1 MSHFNKPGWFNF
13 DPARRATFLT
23 DSNAPQSAAG
33 HFPSS
38 HMKTI
43 PIATASLR
51 AQMLREMI
59 RLLALHYQGGPR
71 IEVRDGALY
80 AQAPHGPLVEV
91 DADLIA
97 VLRRLPDGAGS
108 DAVAAVLA

>member
-1 MSHFNKPGWFNF
+1 MGARAATYL
-13 DPARRATFLT
+13 DPARRAPLLT
-23 DSNAPQSAAG
+23 DTNAPQRAAG
-33 HFPSS
+33 HFSS
-38 HMKTI
+38 MKTI

-71 IEVRDGALY
+71 VEVRDGDLY
-80 AQAPHGPLVEV
+80 AQAKHGPLVKV
-91 DADLIA
+91 DSDLID